1 MLKKIKPVTSFFN
14 ILSGTNTN
22 FDAGN
27 SQDVSE
33 KLVDILSDQSET
45 SLASLSFDV
54 SNSEVSAVLLPDTHE
69 KDFEMNLSQE
79 SSLASND
86 FVLASNPQLYKAQQD
101 ITDVVIVSD
110 DPALW
115 PISFN
120 ERERV
125 DIVKKGSTQVK
136 QINFKADK
144 SNCRFNTSFYTRVL
158 ANGEEVSRSW
168 LVYSIQNNSVFC
180 FCCKIFPT
188 RKICLLSTEGYSD
201 LKNIGSSLKQHDKSQ
216 DHISCM
222 QKWMNMSVNLK
233 SNATIDQNLQRMI
246 ENEKKHWRLVLERL
260 FAIVLMLAERS
271 LPFRGHREQLYQ
283 PNNGNFL
290 AQVELIAKFDPVMLE
305 HLKRIKNK
313 ECFDT
318 YLGNNVQ
325 NEIIGL
331 ISRRILKTI
340 VSSVQSS
347 KYFSV
352 IMDCTP
358 DVSHKKQLSIL
369 LRCVK
374 INQEEVQIE
383 EFLCGFF
390 HITDSTGS
398 GLVETFL
405 NLLAKYNLDLMSCRG
420 QSYDNGANMRG
431 QYKGVQALIKEKNP
445 RALYVP
451 CANHTFNLMV
461 CDAAKSVSIA
471 INFFGTVQRIFTFF
485 AASTVRWDILHS
497 VCKMTVKSLS
507 DTRWES
513 RINSIKVVKD
523 NLVQIIEALYKVAD
537 SSSIGVAVSEANG
550 LANEISLYQ
559 FILSLTIWHD
569 LLFEINKVSKVMQNP
584 SADISIMIKLVETT
598 KIFLESFRSD
608 ESFEAIIKKSEE
620 IAIKLGTEP
629 VFP

>member
-14 ILSGTNTN
+14 ISSGTNTT
-22 FDAGN
+22 FDTGAITL
-27 SQDVSE
+27 QDVSE
-33 KLVDILSDQSET
+33 KLVDVLSDQSET
-45 SLASLSFDV
+45 SLASFSFDD
-54 SNSEVSAVLLPDTHE
+54 SNSEVSTVLLPDTHE

-86 FVLASNPQLYKAQQD
+86 FVLASNPQLHEAQQD

-125 DIVKKGSTQVK
+125 DIVKKGPTQVK

-144 SNCRFNTSFYTRVL
+144 SGRRFNTSFYTRVL

-180 FCCKIFPT
+180 FCCIIFSS
-188 RKICLLSTEGYSD
+188 RKICLSSTEGYSD
-201 LKNIGSSLKQHDKSQ
+201 WKNIGSSLKQHDKSQ

-222 QKWMNMSVNLK
+222 QKWMNMSVDLK

-283 PNNGNFL
+283 PNNENFL
-290 AQVELIAKFDPVMLE
+290 AKVELIAKFDPVRLE

-318 YLGNNVQ
+318 YLGKDVQ

-352 IMDCTP
+352 IMYCTP
-358 DVSHKKQLSIL
+358 DVSHKEQLSIL

-374 INQEEVQIE
+374 IYQEEVQIE
-383 EFLCGFF
+383 EIFCCFF
-390 HITDSTGS
+390 T
-398 GLVETFL
+398 
-405 NLLAKYNLDLMSCRG
+405 
-420 QSYDNGANMRG
+420 
-431 QYKGVQALIKEKNP
+431 
-445 RALYVP
+445 
-451 CANHTFNLMV
+451 
-461 CDAAKSVSIA
+461 
-471 INFFGTVQRIFTFF
+471 
-485 AASTVRWDILHS
+485 
-497 VCKMTVKSLS
+497 
-507 DTRWES
+507 
-513 RINSIKVVKD
+513 
-523 NLVQIIEALYKVAD
+523 
-537 SSSIGVAVSEANG
+537 
-550 LANEISLYQ
+550 
-559 FILSLTIWHD
+559 
-569 LLFEINKVSKVMQNP
+569 
-584 SADISIMIKLVETT
+584 
-598 KIFLESFRSD
+598 
-608 ESFEAIIKKSEE
+608 
-620 IAIKLGTEP
+620 
-629 VFP
+629 

>member
-1 MLKKIKPVTSFFN
+1 MNPHRDRDTGRKWASGAEKKRNKKKHTDMLKKIKPVTSFFN
-14 ILSGTNTN
+14 ISSGTNTT
-22 FDAGN
+22 FDAGA
-27 SQDVSE
+27 
-33 KLVDILSDQSET
+33 T
-45 SLASLSFDV
+45 
-54 SNSEVSAVLLPDTHE
+54 
-69 KDFEMNLSQE
+69 
-79 SSLASND
+79 
-86 FVLASNPQLYKAQQD
+86 SNPQLHKAQQD

-125 DIVKKGSTQVK
+125 DIVKKGPTQVK

-144 SNCRFNTSFYTRVL
+144 SGRRFNTSFYTRVL
-158 ANGEEVSRSW
+158 ANGEEVSTSW

-188 RKICLLSTEGYSD
+188 RKICLSSTEGYSD
-201 LKNIGSSLKQHDKSQ
+201 WKNIGSSLKQHDKSQ

-290 AQVELIAKFDPVMLE
+290 AKVELIAKFDPVMLE

-318 YLGNNVQ
+318 YLGKNVQ

-358 DVSHKKQLSIL
+358 DVSHTEQLSIL

-383 EFLCGFF
+383 EFFCGFF

-398 GLVETFL
+398 GLLETFL
-405 NLLAKYNLDLMSCRG
+405 NLLAEYNLDLMNCHG
-420 QSYDNGANMRG
+420 QSYDMVVTCEGNT
-431 QYKGVQALIKEKNP
+431 KG
-445 RALYVP
+445 
-451 CANHTFNLMV
+451 F
-461 CDAAKSVSIA
+461 
-471 INFFGTVQRIFTFF
+471 
-485 AASTVRWDILHS
+485 
-497 VCKMTVKSLS
+497 
-507 DTRWES
+507 
-513 RINSIKVVKD
+513 
-523 NLVQIIEALYKVAD
+523 
-537 SSSIGVAVSEANG
+537 
-550 LANEISLYQ
+550 
-559 FILSLTIWHD
+559 
-569 LLFEINKVSKVMQNP
+569 
-584 SADISIMIKLVETT
+584 KL
-598 KIFLESFRSD
+598 
-608 ESFEAIIKKSEE
+608 
-620 IAIKLGTEP
+620 
-629 VFP
+629 

>member
-1 MLKKIKPVTSFFN
+1 
-14 ILSGTNTN
+14 
-22 FDAGN
+22 
-27 SQDVSE
+27 
-33 KLVDILSDQSET
+33 
-45 SLASLSFDV
+45 
-54 SNSEVSAVLLPDTHE
+54 
-69 KDFEMNLSQE
+69 
-79 SSLASND
+79 
-86 FVLASNPQLYKAQQD
+86 
-101 ITDVVIVSD
+101 
-110 DPALW
+110 
-115 PISFN
+115 
-120 ERERV
+120 
-125 DIVKKGSTQVK
+125 
-136 QINFKADK
+136 
-144 SNCRFNTSFYTRVL
+144 
-158 ANGEEVSRSW
+158 
-168 LVYSIQNNSVFC
+168 
-180 FCCKIFPT
+180 
-188 RKICLLSTEGYSD
+188 
-201 LKNIGSSLKQHDKSQ
+201 
-216 DHISCM
+216 
-222 QKWMNMSVNLK
+222 MSVNLK

-246 ENEKKHWRLVLERL
+246 KNEKKHWRLVLERL

-318 YLGNNVQ
+318 YLGKDVE
-325 NEIIGL
+325 NEIFWNYIE
-331 ISRRILKTI
+331 KNTETI

-358 DVSHKKQLSIL
+358 DVCHKEQLLIL

-383 EFLCGFF
+383 EFFCGFF

-405 NLLAKYNLDLMSCRG
+405 NLLSEYNLDLMNCRE
-420 QSYDNGANMRG
+420 QSYDNGAHMRG

-445 RALYVP
+445 RVLYVP
-451 CANHTFNLMV
+451 CANHIFNLMV
-461 CDAAKSVSIA
+461 CDVAKSVSIT
-471 INFFGTVQRIFTFF
+471 INFFGTAQRIFTFF
-485 AASTVRWDILHS
+485 AASTVRWDILQS

-550 LANEISLYQ
+550 LANEIFSYQ

-569 LLFEINKVSKVMQNP
+569 LLFEDNKVSKVMQNP
-584 SADISIMIKLVETT
+584 
-598 KIFLESFRSD
+598 
-608 ESFEAIIKKSEE
+608 
-620 IAIKLGTEP
+620 
-629 VFP
+629 